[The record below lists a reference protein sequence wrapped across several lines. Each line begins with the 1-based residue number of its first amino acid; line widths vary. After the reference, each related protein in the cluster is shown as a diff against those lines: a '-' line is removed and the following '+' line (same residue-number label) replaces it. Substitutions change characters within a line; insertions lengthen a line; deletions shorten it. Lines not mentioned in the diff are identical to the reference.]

1 MNDPLAEVD
10 PAAGIRVKI
19 TDLKSSADALYF
31 EDEDGEPVLLIR
43 RLQSFPSAV
52 EGVQDAME
60 IPEEQARAI
69 VRFHHPEAAAW
80 GEQDASELIATPPVR
95 PARPSRPARKQLPTA
110 EPSDRPGRHLRLLPR
125 WTVTAIATVAALGAG
140 YSMAGKQATSQAMP
154 GATDGIELTDAQPY
168 SSAAFKDFATD
179 GEMACTPTGPLEAK
193 CVDVDG
199 KVMYSEASVGS
210 DWTQFSFTYDEGDKR
225 IGLRVFSN
233 EAAAKLWVQEEGMRE
248 SVHNLVQYDRY
259 ALWGNDGRRLG
270 EYLALLKDQNDPS
283 PALQTTA
290 SGRHAGQP
298 ENVTVA
304 AAKQAQPKA
313 KQPKHAKRSEKRAPA
328 VSTSPTAPPAQTIAV
343 DQAPAVARVGLG
355 APARTQSSEHVRTGG
370 HQHRDQAAP
379 MPRRLAVLALGTLG
393 INPAKP
399 PTLAEANT
407 LQEMGTLVA
416 VSIVMGVD
424 PADTGVPVE
433 EIPVLDPDDV
443 TTIGGLDRATSIT
456 DRADGVAVDETCV
469 DPEPDLVADTTGGP
483 ELTPVAP
490 ATPDAPAA
498 EPPKP
503 TKDKPVEEKPV
514 EKPTAPASPQQPAP
528 PKTGGTE
535 EPAVPPPPSETPAIE
550 TPKPDSTESGTEAP
564 VQEPVLEDPVAEP
577 GESADEDQDQD
588 DQDQDVDEGRDDTAV
603 SPPADG
609 GAPAAETDAGA
620 DLVLIPDAW
629 RGDQAA

>member
-52 EGVQDAME
+52 EGVRDALE

-69 VRFHHPEAAAW
+69 VRFHHPEAAEW
-80 GEQDASELIATPPVR
+80 GEQDVSELIATPP
-95 PARPSRPARKQLPTA
+95 ARPSWPVRQQQPAVQPNG
-110 EPSDRPGRHLRLLPR
+110 RPGRHLRLLPR

-140 YSMAGKQATSQAMP
+140 YSMAGKQAASQATP
-154 GATDGIELTDAQPY
+154 GTTDGIELADAQPY

-199 KVMYSEASVGS
+199 KIMYSEASVGS

-233 EAAAKLWVQEEGMRE
+233 EAAAKLWAQGEGMRE
-248 SVHNLVQYDRY
+248 SVYNLVQYDRY
-259 ALWGNDGRRLG
+259 ALWGNDERRLG

-283 PALQTTA
+283 PALKTTA
-290 SGRHAGQP
+290 SGRHAGQA
-298 ENVTVA
+298 ESITVA
-304 AAKQAQPKA
+304 AAKQAQPKV
-313 KQPKHAKRSEKRAPA
+313 KQPKHAKRSEERALSVP
-328 VSTSPTAPPAQTIAV
+328 TSPSAPPAQPMT
-343 DQAPAVARVGLG
+343 VAQVPTVAAVGLG
-355 APARTQSSEHVRTGG
+355 APARVQSSERMRTGG

-433 EIPVLDPDDV
+433 DIPVLDPKDV
-443 TTIGGLDRATSIT
+443 TTIDGLDRSTSMT
-456 DRADGVAVDETCV
+456 DLADGEAVDGTCAK
-469 DPEPDLVADTTGGP
+469 PDLAAETTVGP

-490 ATPDAPAA
+490 ATPVVPVA

-503 TKDKPVEEKPV
+503 TRDKPAEEKPV
-514 EKPTAPASPQQPAP
+514 TRPTAPTAPQQPDP
-528 PKTGGTE
+528 PKTVGPE
-535 EPAVPPPPSETPAIE
+535 EPAVPPPSTETPAPE
-550 TPKPDSTESGTEAP
+550 TPKADGSEPSVEAP
-564 VQEPVLEDPVAEP
+564 VQEPVLEDPGAEP
-577 GESADEDQDQD
+577 GESADEDQDI
-588 DQDQDVDEGRDDTAV
+588 DEGQDDTAV
-603 SPPADG
+603 AAPEDG

-629 RGDQAA
+629 RGDQVA